1 MVNSKHIDNIT
12 NITNIKNKIFTQN
25 NLYLITGLLTIFI
38 ALWTILYAIPSLFI
52 TIFNTILGN
61 LILVLII
68 ILSAKFN
75 VVLSIGLAI
84 TFLIIYQFSHMS
96 SSLKEGFGLPSLTSA
111 SSASLIS
118 TTADKYANL
127 APLPADNIWS
137 KATADAFTAKLK
149 SLYPTVITTDAQMA
163 ENISRMQK
171 NASDAEASAFAST
184 GLWPW
189 DDFIMQGVT
198 QVFTDAF
205 TNDPNNKDKT
215 DADKQEFVTNKIKQ
229 YQGMLPN
236 RSVFAAMGPQFD
248 SVKSTPQGQL
258 LADLQSPNGYDA
270 GNKTF
275 INCMGTT
282 LMLYKPSAAG
292 ERTQYTMSADSAPQ
306 QYPGVETNYSILPK
320 LISGFKFVND
330 SCNICDSSKPC
341 AFSMNGT
348 ISSPWDIYWG
358 TKPVGSVTE
367 SAPATVTSQQSA
379 DPSKFP
385 ELNKIKTELNTLFPT
400 SSSSS
405 S

>member
-1 MVNSKHIDNIT
+1 MVKHIDNIT

-75 VVLSIGLAI
+75 VALSIGLAI

-96 SSLKEGFGLPSLTSA
+96 SSLKEGFSFPTSA
-111 SSASLIS
+111 SSGS
-118 TTADKYANL
+118 TTSTTTSKYANL

-137 KATADAFTAKLK
+137 KETADAYTAKVKIVENPNL
-149 SLYPTVITTDAQMA
+149 TDAQIA
-163 ENISRMQK
+163 ENISRLQK
-171 NASDAEASAFAST
+171 VASDAEASAFAST

-215 DADKQEFVTNKIKQ
+215 DADKQQNVSNIIKI
-229 YQGMLPN
+229 YQSRLPN
-236 RSVFAAMGPQFD
+236 RSVFAFMGPQFD

-258 LADLQSPNGYDA
+258 FADLQSPNGYDA

-275 INCMGTT
+275 IKCFGTKA
-282 LMLYKPSAAG
+282 LLYKPTAAG
-292 ERTQYTMSADSAPQ
+292 ERTEYTMSADSAPQ

-320 LISGFKFVND
+320 LISGLKFVND
-330 SCNICDSSKPC
+330 SCNICDLSKTC

-367 SAPATVTSQQSA
+367 SAPATVASQQSV

-385 ELNKIKTELNTLFPT
+385 ELNKIKTELNTLFP
-400 SSSSS
+400 SSS
-405 S
+405 